1 MVETMPHVATRILVV
16 EDETDLSTS
25 LAYSLRASGYEVE
38 AADCGEAA
46 LNGVTRFHPE
56 LVLLDIMLPDMS
68 GFEVCRR
75 IRAGHTDQPAVLMLT
90 AKTQELDRVAG
101 FEVGADDY
109 VTKPFSIRE
118 LMLRI
123 EARLKARRPARQDAH
138 EGVAA
143 DPKGQIAEPN
153 ERVTLGPLVIDKA
166 EHRVFVADQEVH
178 VSALEMRLLL
188 YLMRTPG
195 KMRTRKELLTEVWG
209 YHPEVSSRTLD
220 THIKRIRDKFGEA
233 GEVIQTVRG
242 VGYRL
247 AAPDE
252 PPRQR

>member
-1 MVETMPHVATRILVV
+1 MHAPALRSPSRILVV
-16 EDETDLSTS
+16 EDEADLSTS
-25 LAYSLRASGYEVE
+25 LSYSLRAGGYDVQE
-38 AADCGEAA
+38 ADCGEAA
-46 LNGVTRFHPE
+46 LQGVARFHPE
-56 LVLLDIMLPDMS
+56 LVVLDIMLPDMS

-75 IRAGHTDQPAVLMLT
+75 IRASAEEQPAVVMLT

-123 EARLKARRPARQDAH
+123 EARLKSHRPAHNDLGL
-138 EGVAA
+138 EGKDV
-143 DPKGQIAEPN
+143 PEKPE
-153 ERVTLGPLVIDKA
+153 ERVRVGPLIIDKA
-166 EHRVFVADQEVH
+166 EHRVFVEQEEIH

-188 YLMRTPG
+188 YLARTPG

-209 YHPEVSSRTLD
+209 YHPEVLSRTLD

-247 AAPDE
+247 AVVKDHE
-252 PPRQR
+252 

>member
-1 MVETMPHVATRILVV
+1 MVETLVRSPTRILVV
-16 EDETDLSTS
+16 EDEIDLSTS
-25 LAYSLRASGYEVE
+25 LSYSLRASGYEVQ

-46 LNGVTRFHPE
+46 LSGVVRFHPE
-56 LVLLDIMLPDMS
+56 LVLLDVMLPDMS

-75 IRAGHTDQPAVLMLT
+75 IRAGGEEQPAVVMLT
-90 AKTQELDRVAG
+90 AKAQELDRVAG

-123 EARLKARRPARQDAH
+123 EARLRARRPLRH
-138 EGVAA
+138 ELAA
-143 DPKGQIAEPN
+143 ERDTQPQES
-153 ERVTLGPLVIDKA
+153 ERVSVGPLVIDKA
-166 EHRVFVADQEVH
+166 EHRVFVAGEEVH

-188 YLMRTPG
+188 YLSRTPG

-233 GEVIQTVRG
+233 GEVIQTIRG

-247 AAPDE
+247 AAIRDHE
-252 PPRQR
+252 TDDR

>member
-1 MVETMPHVATRILVV
+1 VNMHETVLRPQTRILVV

-25 LAYSLRASGYEVE
+25 LSYSLRAGGYDVKE
-38 AADCGEAA
+38 ADCGEAA
-46 LNGVTRFHPE
+46 LQGVARFHPE
-56 LVLLDIMLPDMS
+56 LVVLDIMLPDMS

-75 IRAGHTDQPAVLMLT
+75 IRASAEEQPAVVMLT
-90 AKTQELDRVAG
+90 ARTQELDRVAG

-123 EARLKARRPARQDAH
+123 EARLKTHRPAHYDFRPETKDVP
-138 EGVAA
+138 EK
-143 DPKGQIAEPN
+143 DL
-153 ERVTLGPLVIDKA
+153 ERVKVGPLIIDKA
-166 EHRVFVADQEVH
+166 EHRVFVEDEEVH

-188 YLMRTPG
+188 YLARTPG

-209 YHPEVSSRTLD
+209 YHPEVLSRTLD
-220 THIKRIRDKFGEA
+220 THIKRIRDKFGGA
-233 GEVIQTVRG
+233 GDVIQTVRG

-247 AAPDE
+247 SVSKE
-252 PPRQR
+252 HE

>member
-1 MVETMPHVATRILVV
+1 MHVRALRSQPRILVV
-16 EDETDLSTS
+16 EDEVDLSTS
-25 LAYSLRASGYEVE
+25 LSYSLRAGGYDVQE
-38 AADCGEAA
+38 ADCGEAA
-46 LNGVTRFHPE
+46 LQAVARFHPD
-56 LVLLDIMLPDMS
+56 LVVLDIMLPDMS

-75 IRAGHTDQPAVLMLT
+75 IRASAENQPAVVMLT

-123 EARLKARRPARQDAH
+123 EARLKSHRPAHHDFNPERKDASTQD
-138 EGVAA
+138 E
-143 DPKGQIAEPN
+143 
-153 ERVTLGPLVIDKA
+153 ERVKIGPLIIDKA
-166 EHRVFVADQEVH
+166 EHRVFVDQEEVH

-188 YLMRTPG
+188 YLARTPG

-209 YHPEVSSRTLD
+209 YHPEVLSRTLD
-220 THIKRIRDKFGEA
+220 THIKRIRDKFGDA
-233 GEVIQTVRG
+233 GKVIQTVRG

-247 AAPDE
+247 AVVKDNE
-252 PPRQR
+252 

>member
-1 MVETMPHVATRILVV
+1 MHETVERPLTRILVV
-16 EDETDLSTS
+16 EDEIDLSTS
-25 LAYSLRASGYEVE
+25 LSYSLRAGGYDVQE
-38 AADCGEAA
+38 ADCGEAA
-46 LNGVTRFHPE
+46 LQGVARFHPE
-56 LVLLDIMLPDMS
+56 LVVLDIMLPDMS

-75 IRAGHTDQPAVLMLT
+75 IRAGGDEQPAVVMLT

-123 EARLKARRPARQDAH
+123 EARLKAHRPAHHDFGTEKRESPGTNGD
-138 EGVAA
+138 
-143 DPKGQIAEPN
+143 
-153 ERVTLGPLVIDKA
+153 RVIVGPLVIDKA
-166 EHRVFVADQEVH
+166 EHRVFVKDEEVH

-188 YLMRTPG
+188 YLARTPG

-209 YHPEVSSRTLD
+209 YHPEVLSRTLD

-233 GEVIQTVRG
+233 GDVIQTVRG

-247 AAPDE
+247 AVNKDHD
-252 PPRQR
+252 

>member
-1 MVETMPHVATRILVV
+1 MVETASHAPARILVV
-16 EDETDLSTS
+16 EDEIDLSTS
-25 LAYSLRASGYEVE
+25 LAYSLRASGYDVE

-46 LNGVTRFHPE
+46 LSGVTRFHPE

-75 IRAGHTDQPAVLMLT
+75 IRASHTDQPAVVMLT

-118 LMLRI
+118 LVLRI
-123 EARLKARRPARQDAH
+123 EARLKARRPGRLEVTPEAKDKH
-138 EGVAA
+138 DESS
-143 DPKGQIAEPN
+143 

-166 EHRVFVADQEVH
+166 EHRVFVAGDEVH

-233 GEVIQTVRG
+233 GDVIQTVRG

-247 AAPDE
+247 AAPDDA
-252 PPRQR
+252 PRTR